1 MDTTI
6 IIALISGGCTLV
18 GTFAGV
24 VTSSRLTI
32 YRLEQLEKKVQAH
45 NNLIER
51 TYALEEQTALQE
63 EKIRVANH
71 RINDLEEAQK
81 YEHQ

>member
-24 VTSSRLTI
+24 VTSSRLTT

-63 EKIRVANH
+63 EKIKVINH
-71 RINDLEEAQK
+71 RIKDLETTDR
-81 YEHQ
+81 HD

>member
-24 VTSSRLTI
+24 VTSSRLTT

-51 TYALEEQTALQE
+51 TYALEKQAAVHE
-63 EKIRVANH
+63 EEINVANH
-71 RINDLEEAQK
+71 RIADLEEVQK
-81 YEHQ
+81 HEH

>member
-24 VTSSRLTI
+24 VTSSRLTT
-32 YRLEQLEKKVQAH
+32 YRLEQLEKKVHKH
-45 NNLIER
+45 NSVIER
-51 TYALEEQTALQE
+51 QYELEKKFAEHERDYIAAC
-63 EKIRVANH
+63 R
-71 RINDLEEAQK
+71 RIEDLERGA
-81 YEHQ
+81 

>member
-24 VTSSRLTI
+24 VTSSRLTT
-32 YRLEQLEKKVQAH
+32 YRLEQLEKKVQSH

-63 EKIRVANH
+63 EKIKVINH
-71 RINDLEEAQK
+71 RIKDLETTEK
-81 YEHQ
+81 HD